1 MVPGGSYEQTP
12 TVDPSY
18 LAYGSSAAV
27 GSDFFGSSSSTAP
40 AAGSS
45 FLSGGLPFHG
55 LDYLRNFDPE
65 GGEQEA
71 LGQGFDAGAF
81 RYDPEIPFALSE
93 LSKDQAG

>member
-1 MVPGGSYEQTP
+1 MVPGSSYEQPP

-18 LAYGSSAAV
+18 LAYGSSAV

-40 AAGSS
+40 AAGAP

-65 GGEQEA
+65 GVEQET

-93 LSKDQAG
+93 LSKDQAGQ

>member
-1 MVPGGSYEQTP
+1 MVPGGSYEQPP

-18 LAYGSSAAV
+18 LAYGSSAV

-40 AAGSS
+40 TAGSS
-45 FLSGGLPFHG
+45 FGLPFHG

-65 GGEQEA
+65 GGEQET
-71 LGQGFDAGAF
+71 LGHGFDAGAF

-93 LSKDQAG
+93 LSKDQAGQ

>member
-1 MVPGGSYEQTP
+1 MVPGGTFEQPP

-18 LAYGSSAAV
+18 LAYGSSSA
-27 GSDFFGSSSSTAP
+27 GTDFFGSSAAP

-45 FLSGGLPFHG
+45 FLAGGLPFHG
-55 LDYLRNFDPE
+55 LDYLRNFDPD
-65 GGEQEA
+65 GEQDA

-93 LSKDQAG
+93 LSKDQPGQ

>member
-1 MVPGGSYEQTP
+1 MVPGGSYEQPP

-18 LAYGSSAAV
+18 LVYGSSAV
-27 GSDFFGSSSSTAP
+27 GSDFFGSSSSAAP

-65 GGEQEA
+65 GGEPET
-71 LGQGFDAGAF
+71 LGHGFDAGAF

-93 LSKDQAG
+93 LSKDQSC